1 MGRSK
6 YSRMDKLVY
15 HDALEALT
23 NLKAK
28 IFDIT
33 KIDADSVPAAY
44 LKSCKISITDN
55 TSSTSNQ
62 SYSFYAALDD
72 GITIDED
79 RIIDHVVIGPGGGTA
94 WLNINRKIWHQN
106 DGEVGGPVTIWAECS
121 ATADS
126 VTITATAYSQRAKLT
141 KV

>member
-1 MGRSK
+1 
-6 YSRMDKLVY
+6 MDKLVY

-23 NLKAK
+23 NAKAK

-44 LKSCKISITDN
+44 FKSAKISITDN
-55 TSSTSNQ
+55 TSSSTNH
-62 SYSFYAALDD
+62 SYAFYACLDD
-72 GITIDED
+72 GVTFNED
-79 RIIDHVVIGPGGGTA
+79 RIIDHCVIPVGGGTA

-126 VTITATAYSQRAKLT
+126 VTITATAYTARAKLT